1 MYQVPKPK
9 NQYSRK
15 TIATT
20 QRAAVFGI
28 LSYLWDDLSPLLTDS
43 NALKYR
49 FVWKHLCMVDAL
61 SGKQEK
67 CLHDNLNRL
76 DSFVTLPLWL
86 PWEFVLL
93 IPLVEEVNRPAQ
105 ANHQQGN
112 TEQDDHHLFFAHW
125 PRNKL
130 RDATPGA
137 IIAPFTLAV
146 VFFEVHKENA
156 FAVVQAVVVKLA
168 FTVYN

>member
-1 MYQVPKPK
+1 
-9 NQYSRK
+9 
-15 TIATT
+15 
-20 QRAAVFGI
+20 
-28 LSYLWDDLSPLLTDS
+28 
-43 NALKYR
+43 
-49 FVWKHLCMVDAL
+49 MVDAL